1 MTPKI
6 SIITSVLNGANT
18 IADTIES
25 VIQQQYD
32 NIEYIIIDGNSS
44 DDTVPI
50 IRRYGDKVDILVS
63 EPDQGVYD
71 AMNKGIKLA
80 TGDIIA
86 MLNSDDVYAD
96 SSVVG
101 QMVNLMETTLVDAA
115 YSNLVYVDHNNTGCI
130 KRFWN
135 PGEYKK
141 GAFLRGWTIPHPTF
155 FCRREVYEK
164 FGLFNDKFQIAA
176 DFELMLRF
184 VEKHRIKVDYL
195 PKVIVKM
202 RTGGKANVLNGVIRG
217 NMEIIRAFRINGL
230 HLSPLFFISKPTTK
244 ISQLFMRPEDT
255 NSISLAHKHE

>member
-1 MTPKI
+1 MTPKV
-6 SIITSVLNGANT
+6 SIITSVLNGADT

-25 VIQQQYD
+25 VIQQQYN

-44 DDTVPI
+44 DNTVPI

-80 TGDIIA
+80 RGDIIA
-86 MLNSDDVYAD
+86 ILNSDDVYAD
-96 SSVVG
+96 STVVG
-101 QMVNLMETTLVDAA
+101 QMVNFMETTLVDAA
-115 YSNLVYVDHNNTGCI
+115 YSNLVYVDRDDTGRI

-155 FCRREVYEK
+155 FCRREIFDK
-164 FGLFNDKFQIAA
+164 FGLYNTKFQIAA
-176 DFELMLRF
+176 DFELMMRF
-184 VEKHRIKVDYL
+184 VEKHKIKVDYL

-202 RTGGKANVLNGVIRG
+202 RTGGKANILKGIIRG
-217 NMEIIRAFRINGL
+217 NMEIFRALRINEF
-230 HLSPLFFISKPTTK
+230 HLSPLFFVSKPITK

-255 NSISLAHKHE
+255 K

>member
-1 MTPKI
+1 MTPKV
-6 SIITSVLNGANT
+6 SIITSVLNGADT

-25 VIQQQYD
+25 VIQQQYN

-44 DDTVPI
+44 DNTVPI

-80 TGDIIA
+80 RGDIIA
-86 MLNSDDVYAD
+86 ILNSDDVYAD
-96 SSVVG
+96 STVVG
-101 QMVNLMETTLVDAA
+101 QMVNFMETTLVDAA
-115 YSNLVYVDHNNTGCI
+115 YSNLVYVDRDDTGRI

-155 FCRREVYEK
+155 FCRREIFDK
-164 FGLFNDKFQIAA
+164 FGLYNTKFQIAA
-176 DFELMLRF
+176 DFELMMRF
-184 VEKHRIKVDYL
+184 VEKHKIKVDYL
-195 PKVIVKM
+195 PKAIVKM

-230 HLSPLFFISKPTTK
+230 HLSPLFFISKPITK

-255 NSISLAHKHE
+255 K

>member
-1 MTPKI
+1 MTPKV
-6 SIITSVLNGANT
+6 SIITSVLNGADT

-25 VIQQQYD
+25 VIQQQYN

-44 DDTVPI
+44 DNTVPI

-80 TGDIIA
+80 RGDIIA
-86 MLNSDDVYAD
+86 ILNSDDVYAD
-96 SSVVG
+96 STVVG
-101 QMVNLMETTLVDAA
+101 QMVNFMETTLVDAA
-115 YSNLVYVDHNNTGCI
+115 YSNLVYVDRDDTGRI

-141 GAFLRGWTIPHPTF
+141 GAFLKGWTIPHPTF
-155 FCRREVYEK
+155 FCRREVFEK
-164 FGLFNDKFQIAA
+164 FGLYNTKFQIAA
-176 DFELMLRF
+176 DFELMMRF
-184 VEKHRIKVDYL
+184 VEKHKIKVDYL
-195 PKVIVKM
+195 PKAIVKM

-230 HLSPLFFISKPTTK
+230 HLSPLFFISKPITK

-255 NSISLAHKHE
+255 K

>member
-1 MTPKI
+1 MTPKV
-6 SIITSVLNGANT
+6 SIITSVLNGADT

-25 VIQQQYD
+25 VIQQQYN

-44 DDTVPI
+44 DNTVPI

-80 TGDIIA
+80 RGDIIA
-86 MLNSDDVYAD
+86 ILNSDDVYAD
-96 SSVVG
+96 STVVG
-101 QMVNLMETTLVDAA
+101 QMVNFMETTLVDAA
-115 YSNLVYVDHNNTGCI
+115 YSNLVYVDRDDTGHI

-155 FCRREVYEK
+155 FCRREIFDK
-164 FGLFNDKFQIAA
+164 FGLYNTKFQIAA
-176 DFELMLRF
+176 DFELMMRF
-184 VEKHRIKVDYL
+184 VEKHKIKVDYL
-195 PKVIVKM
+195 PKAIVKM

-230 HLSPLFFISKPTTK
+230 HLSPLFFISKPITK

-255 NSISLAHKHE
+255 K

>member
-1 MTPKI
+1 MTPKV
-6 SIITSVLNGANT
+6 SIITSVLNGADT

-25 VIQQQYD
+25 VIQQQYN

-44 DDTVPI
+44 DNTVPI

-80 TGDIIA
+80 RGDIIA
-86 MLNSDDVYAD
+86 ILNSDDVYAD
-96 SSVVG
+96 STVVG
-101 QMVNLMETTLVDAA
+101 QMVNFMETTLVDAA
-115 YSNLVYVDHNNTGCI
+115 YSNLVYVDRDDTGRI

-155 FCRREVYEK
+155 FCRREIFDK
-164 FGLFNDKFQIAA
+164 FGLYNTKFQIAA
-176 DFELMLRF
+176 DFELMMRF
-184 VEKHRIKVDYL
+184 VEKHKIKVDYL

-202 RTGGKANVLNGVIRG
+202 RTGGKANILKGVIRG

-255 NSISLAHKHE
+255 K

>member
-1 MTPKI
+1 MTPKV
-6 SIITSVLNGANT
+6 SIITSVLNGADT

-25 VIQQQYD
+25 VIQQQYN

-44 DDTVPI
+44 DNTVPI

-115 YSNLVYVDHNNTGCI
+115 YSNLVYVDRDDTGRI

-135 PGEYKK
+135 PGEYKE

-164 FGLFNDKFQIAA
+164 FGLYNTKFQIAA

-195 PKVIVKM
+195 PKVVVKM

-217 NMEIIRAFRINGL
+217 NMEIIRALRINGL

-255 NSISLAHKHE
+255 K

>member
-1 MTPKI
+1 MTPRV
-6 SIITSVLNGANT
+6 SIITSVLNGADT

-25 VIQQQYD
+25 VIQQQYT
-32 NIEYIIIDGNSS
+32 NIEYIVVDGKSS

-50 IRRYGDKVDILVS
+50 IRRYGNQVDILVS

-86 MLNSDDVYAD
+86 ALNSDDVYAD
-96 SSVVG
+96 STVIG
-101 QMVNLMETTLVDAA
+101 QMVNFMETTLVDAA
-115 YSNLVYVDHNNTGCI
+115 YSNLVYVDRDDIGCI

-141 GAFLRGWTIPHPTF
+141 GAFFKGWTIPHPTF
-155 FCRREVYEK
+155 FCRREIFEK

-184 VEKHRIKVDYL
+184 VEKHKIKVDYL

-202 RTGGKANVLNGVIRG
+202 RTGGKANILNGIIRG
-217 NMEIIRAFRINGL
+217 NMEIIRAFRINGF
-230 HLSPLFFISKPTTK
+230 HLSPLFFIFKPITK
-244 ISQLFMRPEDT
+244 IFQLFMRPEDT
-255 NSISLAHKHE
+255 E

>member
-1 MTPKI
+1 MTPKV
-6 SIITSVLNGANT
+6 SIITSVLNGADT

-25 VIQQQYD
+25 VIQQQYN

-44 DDTVPI
+44 DNTVPI

-80 TGDIIA
+80 RGDIIA
-86 MLNSDDVYAD
+86 ILNSDDVYAD
-96 SSVVG
+96 STVVG
-101 QMVNLMETTLVDAA
+101 QMVNFMETTLVDAA
-115 YSNLVYVDHNNTGCI
+115 YSNLVYVDRDDTGRI

-155 FCRREVYEK
+155 FCRREIFDK
-164 FGLFNDKFQIAA
+164 FGLYNTKFQIAA
-176 DFELMLRF
+176 DFELMMRF
-184 VEKHRIKVDYL
+184 VEKHKIKVDYL
-195 PKVIVKM
+195 PKAIVKM

-230 HLSPLFFISKPTTK
+230 HLSPLFFTSKPIRK

-255 NSISLAHKHE
+255 K

>member
-50 IRRYGDKVDILVS
+50 IKRYGKQIDVLVS

-101 QMVNLMETTLVDAA
+101 QMVNLMETTSVDAA
-115 YSNLVYVDHNNTGCI
+115 YSNLVYVDRNNTGRI
-130 KRFWN
+130 KRFWD

-141 GAFLRGWTIPHPTF
+141 GAFFRGWTIPHPTF
-155 FCRREVYEK
+155 FCRRKIYEK
-164 FGLFNDKFQIAA
+164 FGLFNDKFRIAA

-195 PKVIVKM
+195 PRTIVKM
-202 RTGGKANVLNGVIRG
+202 RTGGKANVLIGLIRG

-230 HLSPLFFISKPTTK
+230 HLSPLFFISKPITK

-255 NSISLAHKHE
+255 E